1 MSGCSSCNNLLKHLI
16 VELARYMAIM
26 LPLFLSVWR
35 ATELTTLALDPITIY
50 MILSFLTVV
59 AYIPIKLVLNHGCFE
74 WARDNTGW

>member
-1 MSGCSSCNNLLKHLI
+1 MSGCISCNNFLKHLI
-16 VELARYMAIM
+16 VELLRYMAIM

-50 MILSFLTVV
+50 MILSFVTVV
-59 AYIPIKLVLNHGCFE
+59 GYIPIKLVLNHGGFE